1 MLVLLVIYLFSCL
14 VTLALRSLW
23 HLNQQ
28 ALWLAA
34 NNGEAS
40 ALALFVARVA
50 LANHHDVAVAT
61 NHAALFT
68 DGLDAGVDLHL
79 FLFSLSSIR
88 FRSLETSRYF
98 PAALLVAVDDPAAG
112 QVVWAQFYDH
122 AVLRKDSDVV
132 LTHLPRDVGKYSVSV
147 GQLNAKHCVGQSFD
161 HCAFDLDDTVFFG
174 HCLFVAISDYWSC
187 VDLCQ
192 LALRA

>member
-1 MLVLLVIYLFSCL
+1 MGL
-14 VTLALRSLW
+14 TL
-23 HLNQQ
+23 
-28 ALWLAA
+28 
-34 NNGEAS
+34 
-40 ALALFVARVA
+40 
-50 LANHHDVAVAT
+50 
-61 NHAALFT
+61 
-68 DGLDAGVDLHL
+68 GLTFIV
-79 FLFSLSSIR
+79 FLFRCLR
-88 FRSLETSRYF
+88 YGFDALVELVETSRYF
-98 PAALLVAVDDPAAG
+98 PALLVAVDDAATG

-192 LALRA
+192 LTQRAIRHLFCVSRTCVCDGEPTAVDMQIAGATHQGSSL